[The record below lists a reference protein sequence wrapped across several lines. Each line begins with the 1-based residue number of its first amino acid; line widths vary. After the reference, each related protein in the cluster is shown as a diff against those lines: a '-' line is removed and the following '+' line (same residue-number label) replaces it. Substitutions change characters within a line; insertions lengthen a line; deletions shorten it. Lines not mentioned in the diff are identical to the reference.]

1 LYLSEIDFTK
11 VGGSA
16 AEAFDSCQK
25 EGVAYYCAMS
35 RVRPEYFGSDASD
48 HSAGADVVVRE
59 EPDEEEEEEDQE
71 DNDNEEGEDDGYSE

>member
-1 LYLSEIDFTK
+1 
-11 VGGSA
+11 
-16 AEAFDSCQK
+16 
-25 EGVAYYCAMS
+25 MS

-71 DNDNEEGEDDGYSE
+71 DNDNEEGDDDGYSE